1 MFVIEKRERIKTKG
15 TVADLIQQLQ
25 QLPPHYCVTICGDD
39 AGFIHVD
46 DEDQYVTLD
55 SELLD
60 DYYCENYTNEV
71 LEKYAIEKYEWE
83 LLK

>member
-1 MFVIEKRERIKTKG
+1 MFAIEKRERIKAKG

-25 QLPPHYCVTICGDD
+25 KFPPHYRVTICGDA

-46 DEDQYVTLD
+46 DEYQYVTLD

-60 DYYCENYTNEV
+60 EYYYENYTDEE
-71 LEKYAIEKYEWE
+71 LEKYAMEKYEWE